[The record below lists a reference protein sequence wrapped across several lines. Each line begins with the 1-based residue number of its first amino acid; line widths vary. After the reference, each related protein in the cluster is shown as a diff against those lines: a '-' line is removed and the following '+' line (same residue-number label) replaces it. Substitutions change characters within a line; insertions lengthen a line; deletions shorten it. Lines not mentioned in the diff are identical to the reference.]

1 MVGVNYWHISCERII
16 VRNFYM
22 CNDRS
27 QVVSPLKNPLVYDY
41 PEHKKEVNPDYH
53 LSKLAHIN
61 YQVLY
66 ILSLICKFSWVKYIK
81 RKIIIIRLSF
91 LICRCATPA
100 RIFCGCKSI
109 TWSVLHFQNLTFL
122 CFLSPWR
129 KWYCNYAT
137 IYVMHALCLQSI
149 DTTKSFVKFM
159 YAGHFVA

>member
-41 PEHKKEVNPDYH
+41 AKQKKDINPDCH
-53 LSKLAHIN
+53 REAHIN
-61 YQVLY
+61 DQVLY
-66 ILSLICKFSWVKYIK
+66 ILSLICKFSWVEYIK

-122 CFLSPWR
+122 CFVFCFTL
-129 KWYCNYAT
+129 T
-137 IYVMHALCLQSI
+137 QMIL
-149 DTTKSFVKFM
+149 
-159 YAGHFVA
+159 